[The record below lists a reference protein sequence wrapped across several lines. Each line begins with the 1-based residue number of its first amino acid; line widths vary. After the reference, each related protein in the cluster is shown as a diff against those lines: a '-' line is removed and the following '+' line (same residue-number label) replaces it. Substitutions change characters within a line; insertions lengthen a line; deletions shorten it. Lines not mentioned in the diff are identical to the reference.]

1 MLPPPEFLK
10 IFNDRQQCFAEL
22 LELSQKQLGLVEA
35 DEYAQLLG
43 LLGGKQ
49 QIIARLDTIGKTR
62 PQLWDEW
69 RLERD
74 RLAPRIRREC
84 EQALAETEALL
95 SQLLESERV
104 GTERLARRRDETA
117 RALRTVAS
125 GTRVNQA
132 YRDSLAPVTHRHLD
146 LDQ

>member
-10 IFNDRQQCFAEL
+10 IFTDRQQCFAEL

-35 DEYAQLLG
+35 DEYTQLLG

-49 QIIARLDTIGKTR
+49 KIITRLDMIGKAR

-74 RLAPRIRREC
+74 RLAPRIRQAC

-104 GTERLARRRDETA
+104 GTERLTRRRDETA
-117 RALRTVAS
+117 RALRTIAS
-125 GTRVNQA
+125 GSRVNQA